1 MPFINLIEEE
11 RLARKRAEQKT
22 RFAFLGFSASLGLSV
37 FGVGVLLFMNEA
49 LGSEV
54 SKLRSESQKQ
64 APLLSEIEAN
74 SKALSNLT
82 PRLSTL
88 EDAQEATNRW
98 SDILNHL
105 TNHTPIGVT
114 LTGLRCVSSDPT
126 KPIEANFTGIS
137 NRLDIIG
144 ESILRLQGCERLE
157 NVNLRFAQERTTG
170 EVRNI
175 EFEINS
181 QLAGTA
187 EQKPKDESKNEGSN

>member
-22 RFAFLGFSASLGLSV
+22 RFAFLGFVGSLGLSV
-37 FGVGVLLFMNEA
+37 FGAGVLLFMNEA

-54 SKLRSESQKQ
+54 SKLRSEAQKQ
-64 APLLSEIEAN
+64 APLMSEIEAN
-74 SKALSNLT
+74 TKSLSELT

-105 TNHTPIGVT
+105 TTQTPVGVT
-114 LTGLRCVSSDPT
+114 LTGVRCVASDPT

-137 NRLDIIG
+137 KQLDIIG
-144 ESILRLQGCERLE
+144 ETILRLQGCERLE
-157 NVNLRFAQERTTG
+157 NVNLRFAQERLTADN
-170 EVRNI
+170 RNI

-181 QLAGTA
+181 TLAGTA
-187 EQKPKDESKNEGSN
+187 EQKPKDESKEEGSN

>member
-11 RLARKRAEQKT
+11 RLALKRAEKKT
-22 RFAFLGFSASLGLSV
+22 RLAFLGFAASLGVSV
-37 FGVGVLLFMNEA
+37 FGAGVLLFMNEA

-54 SKLRSESQKQ
+54 SKLRSEAQKQ
-64 APLLSEIEAN
+64 APLMSEIEAN
-74 SKALSNLT
+74 SKALSELT

-105 TNHTPIGVT
+105 TNHTPVGVT
-114 LTGLRCVSSDPT
+114 LTGIRCASSDPS

-137 NRLDIIG
+137 NKLDIIG
-144 ESILRLQGCERLE
+144 ETILRLQGCERLE
-157 NVNLRFAQERTTG
+157 NVNLRFAQERANG
-170 EVRNI
+170 ENRNI

-181 QLAGTA
+181 ILAGTA
-187 EQKPKDESKNEGSN
+187 EQKPKDENGGSN